1 MSSKT
6 DSKTNTNYE
15 AFENILEVQGIN
27 AKGFGI
33 IAKLVMLDQRLT
45 IEAKAIY
52 SYFCSYAGN
61 GTSAFPSVQKIVHD
75 LCIRKTR
82 YYKHFNLLV
91 DLGYIKVTKN
101 RQEGN
106 KFANNIYTLVSNPV
120 TNKEPQKPCTSFED
134 TETKNPCID
143 FEDTETKNPC
153 IDFGDTEN
161 RYTNINNYNKNII
174 NNNNNT
180 HAHDSNIFNDKD
192 LNAIANSFSE
202 EVKEVIKAFKDTTS
216 EKIVPSV
223 LNSLNDLVAKHG
235 YEFVNHAIT
244 RANKDINV
252 NYLIKALNSSS
263 YVNKKTIEEVEQ
275 AISKYNAPK
284 TRSKQARSK
293 AIRTEL
299 VPDWLNKSDD
309 NTEYVGSPTTT
320 HTTTIKLTNADPSKQ
335 DLNVK
340 SKTIEAIVNDFKYA
354 PYDTIMFNVEKAGY
368 DRNDINV
375 INEVMSL
382 I

>member
-15 AFENILEVQGIN
+15 SFENILEVQGIN

-52 SYFCSYAGN
+52 SYFCSFAGN
-61 GTSAFPSVQKIVHD
+61 GTSAFPSVRKIIHD
-75 LCIRKTR
+75 LSISKTR
-82 YYKHFNLLV
+82 YYNHFNLLV
-91 DLGYIKVTKN
+91 KYGYIKVRQN
-101 RQEGN
+101 RQELN
-106 KFANNIYTLVSNPV
+106 KFNNNIYTLVTNPV
-120 TNKEPQKPCTSFED
+120 A
-134 TETKNPCID
+134 KNPCPS
-143 FEDTETKNPC
+143 FEYTEPC
-153 IDFGDTEN
+153 PSFGDTGNED
-161 RYTNINNYNKNII
+161 TNINNYNKNII
-174 NNNNNT
+174 NNNNT

-192 LNAIANSFSE
+192 LNAITNKFSE
-202 EVKEVIKAFKDTTS
+202 EVKTVIKAFRDTTS

-235 YEFVNHAIT
+235 FEFVHHAIT

-252 NYLIKALNSSS
+252 NYLIKVLNSSS

-309 NTEYVGSPTTT
+309 NTEYIGSPTTT

>member
-6 DSKTNTNYE
+6 DSKTNANYE
-15 AFENILEVQGIN
+15 EFENILEVQGIN

-52 SYFCSYAGN
+52 SYFSAYAGN
-61 GTSAFPSVQKIVHD
+61 GTSAFPSVDKIVHD
-75 LCIRKTR
+75 LCISKTR
-82 YYKHFNLLV
+82 YYNHFKLLIEC
-91 DLGYIKVTKN
+91 GYITVRQN
-101 RQEGN
+101 RQESK
-106 KFANNIYTLVSNPV
+106 KFNNNIYTLVSNP
-120 TNKEPQKPCTSFED
+120 KKPCTSFED
-134 TETKNPCID
+134 TVEKPCTS
-143 FEDTETKNPC
+143 FEYTGNED
-153 IDFGDTEN
+153 
-161 RYTNINNYNKNII
+161 TNINNTTKNIN

-180 HAHDSNIFNDKD
+180 HAHDSNIFDDKD
-192 LNAIANSFSE
+192 LNAITNKFSE

-223 LNSLNDLVAKHG
+223 INSLNDLVNEHG
-235 YEFVNHAIT
+235 FEFVHHAIT

-252 NYLIKALNSSS
+252 NYLIKVLNSSS

-335 DLNVK
+335 DLQSQSK
-340 SKTIEAIVNDFKYA
+340 SIEAIVTEFKYA